1 MPAPTTPY
9 FIQDDIVGNVQKI
22 ISYLYSL
29 EDYLNENVTDD
40 AWGAVGITTDK
51 SLTSGDTLIATQN
64 VLGTLITTLKE
75 KGII

>member
-9 FIQDDIVGNVQKI
+9 FIQDDLVGNVQKI
-22 ISYLYSL
+22 ISYLYDI

-40 AWGAVGITTDK
+40 AWGTVGTVTDK
-51 SLTSGDTLIATQN
+51 SLTSGDTLTATQN

-75 KGII
+75 KGIL